1 MFNFN
6 EEKDGD
12 ICQIIKKSLK
22 EHTSNADEKEFRK
35 SFVQMDFQQFSRAAR
50 L

>member
-6 EEKDGD
+6 EEKDGG
-12 ICQIIKKSLK
+12 ICQIIKINLN

-35 SFVQMDFQQFSRAAR
+35 SFVQTDFQKFSRAAR